1 MKPSIFYIEPTEK
14 TPLVVKYSLNNKFE
28 IIGESIPQDG
38 VEFYQTIIDWL
49 IYYGKSPNNE
59 MEFVLNLDYFNISS
73 SKMISFI
80 FYKLQEISAS
90 GVEIKI
96 KWFFNG
102 DELLE
107 AGEDYQF
114 ISKLKFECIETS
126 KEYLVS

>member
-1 MKPSIFYIEPTEK
+1 
-14 TPLVVKYSLNNKFE
+14 
-28 IIGESIPQDG
+28 
-38 VEFYQTIIDWL
+38 
-49 IYYGKSPNNE
+49 
-59 MEFVLNLDYFNISS
+59 
-73 SKMISFI
+73 MISFI